1 MLVNLLFQNQS
12 RSGPPYTER
21 SRSEAYLRGMIS
33 SSNNGSSDFVIVL
46 RSPDPASVIGK
57 VGIWN
62 TESDEIGFMLS
73 REYWGKGYM
82 AEAFSAI
89 LEHLWSGKGGE
100 VRRLVADV
108 DPRNDASLRILK
120 RFGFRQTGFEKSTI
134 ETHLGWC
141 DSVYLALENPNS
153 KGETRAEEGADD
165 VVVNGCINPNPR
177 G

>member
-1 MLVNLLFQNQS
+1 
-12 RSGPPYTER
+12 
-21 SRSEAYLRGMIS
+21 MIS
-33 SSNNGSSDFVIVL
+33 SPNNGSSDFVIVL
-46 RSPDPASVIGK
+46 RSPDHAPVIGK

-108 DPRNDASLRILK
+108 DPRNNASLRILK
-120 RFGFRQTGFEKSTI
+120 KFGFRQTGFRKKTI

-153 KGETRAEEGADD
+153 KGGMRLEEEADD
-165 VVVNGCINPNPR
+165 VIVKGCINPNPQ

>member
-1 MLVNLLFQNQS
+1 
-12 RSGPPYTER
+12 
-21 SRSEAYLRGMIS
+21 MIS
-33 SSNNGSSDFVIVL
+33 SPNNGSSDFVIVL
-46 RSPDPASVIGK
+46 RSPDPGPVIGK

-62 TESDEIGFMLS
+62 VETDEIGFMLR

-89 LEHLWSGKGGE
+89 LEHLWNGKGGK

-108 DPRNDASLRILK
+108 DPRNNASLRILK
-120 RFGFRQTGFEKSTI
+120 KFGFRQTGFEKNTI

-153 KGETRAEEGADD
+153 KGETRLEEEADD
-165 VVVNGCINPNPR
+165 GIVNECKNPNP
-177 G
+177 